1 MPVVLQSSQYPDVR
15 RAVNP
20 TLDDVAIPDAVIAS
34 EVYAGRA
41 ARYIERAVV
50 NAAGRTGAEATAV
63 QRATMY
69 KTAALLAE
77 MMPEI
82 KQSKLPDQE
91 AIFDTYSRKE
101 RALAL
106 NKIVDEEVGLLNSVR
121 ATLVRP
127 TFFTLAT
134 GTRY

>member
-1 MPVVLQSSQYPDVR
+1 MPLVLATSQYPDVR

-20 TLDDVAIPDAVIAS
+20 TLDDVAIPDSIIAS
-34 EVYAGRA
+34 EVYSGRA
-41 ARYIERAVV
+41 ARYVEAAVT

-63 QRATMY
+63 QRAIMY
-69 KTAALLAE
+69 KTAANIAE

-91 AIFDTYSRKE
+91 AIFDTYTRTE
-101 RALAL
+101 RAR
-106 NKIVDEEVGLLNSVR
+106 LLNQIVEQEIATLNSAR
-121 ATLVRP
+121 RTLVRP

-134 GTRY
+134 GSRY